1 MLKVQMG
8 KVVGISMIE
17 ILVALSITA
26 VLAQLAIVSYSNL
39 QKRMRIYTA
48 TSELHSG
55 LLYTRSE
62 ALKFGGNVVICRST
76 NTEIENPTCE
86 GGTSDSSTNSGWG
99 DGWIIFHDR
108 NADGQVSSDDTILRV
123 QHKLFL
129 NPNQGVILPSPNR
142 RLIRFNSLGQVYG
155 MYLQFTIGQVQGN
168 GDVENNRYICIASG
182 GRARVDRKTCS
193 SR

>member
-1 MLKVQMG
+1 MHTGKMSKVL
-8 KVVGISMIE
+8 GISMIE
-17 ILVALSITA
+17 MLIALLIAA
-26 VLAQLAIVSYSNL
+26 VLAQLAITSYSSL
-39 QKRMRIYTA
+39 HKRIRIYAA

-62 ALKFGGNVVICRST
+62 ALKYGGNVVICRSA
-76 NTEIENPTCE
+76 NTQIESPTCE
-86 GGTSDSSTNSGWG
+86 GGPSDPAINSGWG
-99 DGWIIFHDR
+99 DGWIVFHDR
-108 NADGQVSSDDTILRV
+108 NVDGQVSSEDTILRV

-129 NPNQGVILPSPNR
+129 NPSQGVILPSPNR

-155 MYLQFTIGQVQGN
+155 TYLQFTIGKVQAN

-182 GRARVDRKTCS
+182 GRARVDRKNCS